1 MGLLDA
7 LRGFSKRRSR
17 RNLYPWLHE
26 AIDAHRVGEAS
37 RVLNVGAGGEVADA
51 LARAGVRAT
60 AIDIDAA
67 RGPDLVADLET
78 LTEIGDGSVDA
89 VICLE
94 VLEHVRRPE
103 AAAAAIRRVLKPG
116 GLLIGST
123 PFLLGIHDSP
133 HDYYRYTSFGLR
145 HLFGAFETVELKAR
159 NGYFAATAVLIAR
172 RFAVGSVSERTRAA
186 LLSPFL
192 LMLVYALEALDR
204 ILPSTEGSTGYF
216 FVFRKPAR
224 A

>member
-17 RNLYPWLHE
+17 RNLYPWLQE
-26 AIDAHRVGEAS
+26 AIDAHRVREAS
-37 RVLNVGAGGEVADA
+37 RVLNVGAGGDVAEA

-60 AIDIDAA
+60 AIDIDPA

-78 LTEIGDGSVDA
+78 LVQIADASIDA

-103 AAAAAIRRVLKPG
+103 AAAAAIRRVLRPG

-123 PFLLGIHDSP
+123 PFLLGIHDAP

-145 HLFGAFETVELKAR
+145 HLFGAFEAVELRER
-159 NGYFAATAVLIAR
+159 NGYFAAIAVLIAR
-172 RFAVGSVSERTRAA
+172 RFAVGTVTERRRAA
-186 LLSPFL
+186 LLSPL
-192 LMLVYALEALDR
+192 LLALLYALEALDR
-204 ILPSTEGSTGYF
+204 ILPSAEGSTGYF